1 MSVARESELELKLEL
16 TREELQRVRAH
27 PALGD
32 LAVGEPVRRTLR
44 SIYFDTPD
52 YRLRALGI
60 AFKLRSEGER
70 WLQTVEAARSAACGN
85 TDDLAGDGSMERPEP
100 NLDLIPSRRL
110 RRRIEKAVAR
120 SVLEPVFE
128 TVVERT
134 TRQLHAADGDL
145 ELALEEGV
153 VRAGSLESSL
163 CEAELELKSGSP
175 ECLLHTAAQ
184 LFATAPLRL
193 ATTNPADRG
202 YGLALGRKANGQ
214 AIPLRAELP
223 QLAPDHTCSH
233 ALALLVQSA
242 AAQIAASR
250 EAVLETEDPDAA
262 HQLRIGLRRLRSA
275 VLAFRPLSDTTAA
288 RELERHA
295 RALARS
301 VGQLRDADVL
311 IEEIYA
317 PVAGTMRHEPGL
329 AGLREALLAHRL
341 GMRDRVRSELRG
353 QQWSLLQL
361 YLALWPRTIEG
372 AGALSSVTVAKF
384 ARLALKKRW
393 RKVADSGERLDD
405 LDVIERHA
413 MRKALKTL
421 RYTAEFFASLYPTQ
435 ATRRFIKQIRS
446 LQEEFGYL
454 NDVVAAERLTTICR
468 EACPD
473 NCEAQRAAG
482 FVLGWHNAHAVQGWK
497 DAQKGWR
504 KLNALP
510 RFWA

>member
-1 MSVARESELELKLEL
+1 MSLARESELELKLEL

-27 PALGD
+27 PALGN

-60 AFKLRSEGER
+60 AFRLRSEGEV
-70 WLQTVEAARSAACGN
+70 WLQTVEAGSSETRASSDGV
-85 TDDLAGDGSMERPEP
+85 AGDGSAERPEP
-100 NLDLIPSRRL
+100 NLDLIPSRRM

-134 TRQLHAADGDL
+134 TRQLHAAEGDL
-145 ELALEEGV
+145 ELALDEGV
-153 VRAGSLESSL
+153 VRAGSLEGSL
-163 CEAELELKSGSP
+163 CQAELELKSGSP

-184 LFATAPLRL
+184 LFAAAPVRL
-193 ATTNPADRG
+193 ANANPTDRG
-202 YGLALGRKANGQ
+202 YSLALGRKANGQ
-214 AIPLRAELP
+214 AIPQRAELP
-223 QLAPDHTCSH
+223 HLEAGHTCSH

-242 AAQIAASR
+242 AAQIAANR
-250 EAVLETEDPDAA
+250 TAVLETEDPDAA

-275 VLAFRPLSDTTAA
+275 LLAFRPLSDTTAA

-295 RALARS
+295 RGLARS
-301 VGQLRDADVL
+301 VGELRDADVL

-317 PVAGTMRHEPGL
+317 PVAGTMRHDPGL
-329 AGLREALLAHRL
+329 AGLREALLAHRMR
-341 GMRDRVRSELRG
+341 MRDRVRSELCG
-353 QQWSLLQL
+353 QQWSVLQL

-372 AGALSSVTVAKF
+372 GELSVPVAKF

-405 LDVIERHA
+405 LDVVERHA
-413 MRKALKTL
+413 MRKSLKTL
-421 RYTAEFFASLYPTQ
+421 RYTAEFFASLYPAPT
-435 ATRRFIKQIRS
+435 TRRFIKEIRS

-468 EACPD
+468 ERCPD

-482 FVLGWHNAHAVQGWK
+482 FVLGWHNAHAVHAWK
-497 DAQKGWR
+497 DAHKGWR
-504 KLNALP
+504 KLDALP

>member
-1 MSVARESELELKLEL
+1 MSVAKERELELKLEL
-16 TREELQRVRAH
+16 TREELQRVRSH
-27 PALGD
+27 PALGN
-32 LAVGEPVRRTLR
+32 LAVGQPVHRTLR

-52 YRLRALGI
+52 YRLRSLGI
-60 AFKLRSEGER
+60 AFRLRAEGEQ
-70 WLQTVEAARSAACGN
+70 WLQTVEAGSSHAHTSSDGV
-85 TDDLAGDGSMERPEP
+85 AGDGSLERPEP
-100 NLDLIPSRRL
+100 NLDLIPSRRM

-128 TVVERT
+128 TIVERT
-134 TRQLHAADGDL
+134 TRQLHAAEGDL
-145 ELALEEGV
+145 ELALNEGV
-153 VRAGSLESSL
+153 VRAGGLESSL
-163 CEAELELKSGSP
+163 CQAELELKSGRP

-184 LFATAPLRL
+184 LFAAAPARL
-193 ATTNPADRG
+193 ANGNPAERG
-202 YGLALGRKANGQ
+202 YSLALGRKANGQ
-214 AIPLRAELP
+214 AIPQRAELP
-223 QLAPDHTCSH
+223 RLEAGHTCSH

-242 AAQIAASR
+242 AAQITANR
-250 EAVLETEDPDAA
+250 TAVLETEDPDAA

-275 VLAFRPLSDTTAA
+275 LLAFRPLSDTTAA

-295 RALARS
+295 RVLARS
-301 VGQLRDADVL
+301 VGELRDADVL

-317 PVAGTMRHEPGL
+317 SVAGTMRHDPGL
-329 AGLREALLAHRL
+329 AGLREALLAHRIRT
-341 GMRDRVRSELRG
+341 RDRVRSELCG
-353 QQWSLLQL
+353 QQWSVLQL

-372 AGALSSVTVAKF
+372 GGELSVPVAKF

-393 RKVADSGERLDD
+393 RKVAASGERLDH
-405 LDVIERHA
+405 LDVVERHA

-421 RYTAEFFASLYPTQ
+421 RYTAEFFASLYPAP
-435 ATRRFIKQIRS
+435 ATRRFIKEIRS

-468 EACPD
+468 ERCPD

-482 FVLGWHNAHAVQGWK
+482 FVLGWHNAHAVHAWK
-497 DAQKGWR
+497 DAHTGWR

>member
-16 TREELQRVRAH
+16 TREELQRVHAH
-27 PALGD
+27 PALGN
-32 LAVGEPVRRTLR
+32 LAVGEPVRQTLR

-60 AFKLRSEGER
+60 AFRLRSEGER
-70 WLQTVEAARSAACGN
+70 WLQTVEAGRSDASGS
-85 TDDLAGDGSMERPEP
+85 LPGSAGDGSVERPEP
-100 NLDLIPSRRL
+100 NLDLIPNRRM

-134 TRQLHAADGDL
+134 TRQLHAAEGDL
-145 ELALEEGV
+145 ELALDEGV
-153 VRAGSLESSL
+153 VRAGGSESSL

-184 LFATAPLRL
+184 LFAAAPLRL
-193 ATTNPADRG
+193 ANGNPADRG
-202 YGLALGRKANGQ
+202 YSLALGRKAIGQ
-214 AIPLRAELP
+214 AVPQRAELP
-223 QLAPDHTCSH
+223 YLAPDHTCSH
-233 ALALLVQSA
+233 TLALLVQSA
-242 AAQIAASR
+242 ATQIAANR
-250 EAVLETEDPDAA
+250 TAVLETEDPDAA

-275 VLAFRPLSDTTAA
+275 LLAFRPLSDTTAG

-295 RALARS
+295 RVLARR
-301 VGQLRDADVL
+301 VGELRDADVL

-317 PVAGTMRHEPGL
+317 PVAGNMRHDPGL
-329 AGLREALLAHRL
+329 SGLREALLAHRIS
-341 GMRDRVRSELRG
+341 MRDRVRSELRG
-353 QQWSLLQL
+353 QQWSVLQL
-361 YLALWPRTIEG
+361 YLALWPRTMEG
-372 AGALSSVTVAKF
+372 AGELSMPVAKF

-405 LDVIERHA
+405 LDVVERHA

-421 RYTAEFFASLYPTQ
+421 RYTAEFFASLYPAQ
-435 ATRRFIKQIRS
+435 ATRRFIKEIRS

-454 NDVVAAERLTTICR
+454 NDVVAAERLTAICR
-468 EACPD
+468 ASCPD

-482 FVLGWHNAHAVQGWK
+482 FVLGWHNAQAVHAWK
-497 DAQKGWR
+497 DVHKGWR
-504 KLNALP
+504 KLHALP